1 MYQRKNYLE
10 KLIAFKDTDF
20 IKVITGVRRSGKSVL
35 LKQYMEYLYKEGV
48 SKEHI
53 IYINLE
59 EFEYQNVNSKD
70 DFSKLLNRLLPK
82 DKERFYLLV
91 DEIQF
96 VEGWQKIINSI
107 RVSFS
112 CDIVI
117 TGSNAKLLSGELA
130 TLLSG
135 RYVELVVYPFSFKEF
150 LEAKGIDKNSRKIDI
165 AYKEYE
171 KFGGFPGVLLSDE
184 MLKSTILSGI
194 YDSIILND
202 IAGRGLIKDTLSL
215 KRVVSFLADNVG
227 QLINP
232 SKISNILKNEKLSI
246 SNHTINRYLEL
257 LKDAYLFYEV
267 RPYDIRGKAYLKQ
280 NAKYFMVDNG
290 LRNKAVGYK
299 DGNNGN
305 RLENIV
311 YLELIRRGYI
321 VDIAKIDDK
330 EIDFIARKE
339 DSVEYY
345 QVTYQIPAN
354 THETDNLLMI
364 KDNFSKFVITGRYEE
379 VDNIDGI
386 EVKYIVDWLL
396 ED

>member
-1 MYQRKNYLE
+1 MKYKSNYIEGMIMYQRKNYLE

-48 SKEHI
+48 SREHI

-59 EFEYQNVNSKD
+59 EFEYQNINSKD

-117 TGSNAKLLSGELA
+117 TDSNSKLLSGELA

-135 RYVELVVYPFSFKEF
+135 RYVELIVYPFSFKEF
-150 LEAKGIDKNSRKIDI
+150 LEAKGIDKDSRKIDI

-171 KFGGFPGVLLSDE
+171 KFGGFPGVLLSDKII
-184 MLKSTILSGI
+184 KSTILSGI

-202 IAGRGLIKDTLSL
+202 IAGCGFYPRTRI
-215 KRVVSFLADNVG
+215 
-227 QLINP
+227 
-232 SKISNILKNEKLSI
+232 ISII
-246 SNHTINRYLEL
+246 Q
-257 LKDAYLFYEV
+257 
-267 RPYDIRGKAYLKQ
+267 GK
-280 NAKYFMVDNG
+280 
-290 LRNKAVGYK
+290 
-299 DGNNGN
+299 
-305 RLENIV
+305 
-311 YLELIRRGYI
+311 
-321 VDIAKIDDK
+321 
-330 EIDFIARKE
+330 
-339 DSVEYY
+339 
-345 QVTYQIPAN
+345 
-354 THETDNLLMI
+354 
-364 KDNFSKFVITGRYEE
+364 
-379 VDNIDGI
+379 
-386 EVKYIVDWLL
+386 
-396 ED
+396 

>member
-1 MYQRKNYLE
+1 MN
-10 KLIAFKDTDF
+10 
-20 IKVITGVRRSGKSVL
+20 
-35 LKQYMEYLYKEGV
+35 
-48 SKEHI
+48 
-53 IYINLE
+53 N
-59 EFEYQNVNSKD
+59 
-70 DFSKLLNRLLPK
+70 
-82 DKERFYLLV
+82 
-91 DEIQF
+91 
-96 VEGWQKIINSI
+96 
-107 RVSFS
+107 
-112 CDIVI
+112 
-117 TGSNAKLLSGELA
+117 
-130 TLLSG
+130 
-135 RYVELVVYPFSFKEF
+135 
-150 LEAKGIDKNSRKIDI
+150 
-165 AYKEYE
+165 
-171 KFGGFPGVLLSDE
+171 
-184 MLKSTILSGI
+184 
-194 YDSIILND
+194 
-202 IAGRGLIKDTLSL
+202 GLIKDTLSL
-215 KRVVSFLADNVG
+215 KRVVAFLADNVG
-227 QLINP
+227 KLINP

-280 NAKYFMVDNG
+280 NAKYFIVDNG
-290 LRNKAVGYK
+290 LRNMAVSYK

-345 QVTYQIPAN
+345 QVTYQIPVN

-379 VDNIDGI
+379 IDNIDSVK
-386 EVKYIVDWLL
+386 VKYIVDWLL

>member
-35 LKQYMEYLYKEGV
+35 LKQYMEYLYQEGV
-48 SKEHI
+48 SREHI

-59 EFEYQNVNSKD
+59 EFEYQNINSKD
-70 DFSKLLNRLLPK
+70 DFSKILNRLLPK

-150 LEAKGIDKNSRKIDI
+150 LEAKGIDKDSRKIDI

-215 KRVVSFLADNVG
+215 KRVVAFLADNVG

-232 SKISNILKNEKLSI
+232 SKISNILKSEKLSI

-280 NAKYFMVDNG
+280 NAKYFIVDNG

-311 YLELIRRGYI
+311 FLELIRRGYI

-379 VDNIDGI
+379 IDNIDGI
-386 EVKYIVDWLL
+386 QVKYIVDWLL